1 VHVTLSLAQGQQ
13 VLAAA
18 QGAAEG
24 IGVPMSIAILDEG
37 RELLAFARQDGV
49 ALGTIEVAVSKAYT
63 ACSTG
68 ADTVDLRPLTQPGQ
82 PLFGLEGVHPRGYLT
97 LPGGRVLRAGA
108 TRIVGAIGVSGGS
121 LDEDD
126 RVAAAGVA
134 ALRTS

>member
-1 VHVTLSLAQGQQ
+1 MALSLAEAQQ
-13 VLAAA
+13 VLGAA
-18 QGAAEG
+18 QSAAEG
-24 IGVPMSIAILDEG
+24 LGVPMSIAILDGG
-37 RELLAFARQDGV
+37 RELLVFARQDGV

-68 ADTVDLRPLTQPGQ
+68 SDTAELRPLTQPGQ

-121 LDEDD
+121 PDEDD

-134 ALRTS
+134 ALCTS